1 MFENIYELIISPE
14 NLFCAWEIFKRG
26 KRNRLDVG
34 AFEWNLEENIFKLH
48 RELRS
53 KTYRHASY
61 RGFWVRDP
69 KMRRIHKATVR
80 DRVLHHAVFRI
91 LNIIFEPTFIPSSF
105 SCRIGKGTHKG
116 IRKVAKMLRTVS
128 KNNTCSCHV
137 LKCDVKKF
145 FDSIDQRLLV
155 HILEKRIKD
164 ENARWLLREIIE
176 SYPNVVNERERER
189 ERENTA
195 PRKKGVPIGNLTS
208 QLFANVYMNE
218 FDQYVKHILRVQYYA
233 RYTDDFV
240 IIADSQEYLL
250 KLLPLLQAFLKKRL
264 GLRIHPDKVFIRS
277 YHQGI
282 DFLGYGM
289 LPHHI
294 VLRTKTKRRML
305 RKLRERAEEYAL
317 GGITEKTLRATL
329 QSYLGVISHANT
341 RRLRDDVLNEF
352 WF

>member
-1 MFENIYELIISPE
+1 MKTYKNLFEQIISPE
-14 NLFCAWEIFKRG
+14 NLFIAWERFKKG
-26 KRNRLDVG
+26 KRNKRDV
-34 AFEWNLEENIFKLH
+34 AKFEFDLERNIFKLH
-48 RELRS
+48 RDL
-53 KTYRHASY
+53 KGKKYRHGPYFSFY
-61 RGFWVRDP
+61 IRDP
-69 KMRRIHKATVR
+69 KVRHIHKATVR
-80 DRVLHHAVFRI
+80 DRVLHHAMFRI

-145 FDSIDQRLLV
+145 FDSIDQRLLI

-164 ENARWLLREIIE
+164 ENTRWLLREIIE
-176 SYPNVVNERERER
+176 SYPNVVNERERES
-189 ERENTA
+189 TA

-218 FDQYVKHILRVQYYA
+218 FDQYVKHVLRVQYYA

-289 LPHHI
+289 LPHDI
-294 VLRTKTKRRML
+294 VLRTKTK
-305 RKLRERAEEYAL
+305 KS
-317 GGITEKTLRATL
+317 TP
-329 QSYLGVISHANT
+329 
-341 RRLRDDVLNEF
+341 
-352 WF
+352 W